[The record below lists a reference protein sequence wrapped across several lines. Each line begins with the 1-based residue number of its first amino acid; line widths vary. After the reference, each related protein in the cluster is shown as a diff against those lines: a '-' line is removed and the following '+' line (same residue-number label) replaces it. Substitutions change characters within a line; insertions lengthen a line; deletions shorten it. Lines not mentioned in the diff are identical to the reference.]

1 MKRNEQKDKG
11 FVMLV
16 KGFGSAWATCVNGL
30 NGMSANTNKIYRNK
44 KKLYKIQKKMRKR
57 Q

>member
-30 NGMSANTNKIYRNK
+30 NGMNANTNKIYRNK
-44 KKLYKIQKKMRKR
+44 KNYIKYRKK
-57 Q
+57 